1 MVHADGS
8 LLQTWEYLRQNGLQG
23 FIDIWPRPTA
33 IAWKIIAC
41 YGAFEAALQLLL
53 PGKRVEGPISPAG
66 NRPVYKVLDTWFLC
80 QNCFDKVIRAYE
92 ALLLH
97 FWLYRFSKNVQLIV
111 LVVIFS
117 YGITEISINH
127 KLSGFY
133 FSDWSKLL
141 LRVEYF
147 SSICIF

>member
-41 YGAFEAALQLLL
+41 YGTFEAALQLLL

-80 QNCFDKVIRAYE
+80 QNRFAKVIWAYV

-97 FWLYRFSKNVQLIV
+97 FWLHRFSKNVQLIV